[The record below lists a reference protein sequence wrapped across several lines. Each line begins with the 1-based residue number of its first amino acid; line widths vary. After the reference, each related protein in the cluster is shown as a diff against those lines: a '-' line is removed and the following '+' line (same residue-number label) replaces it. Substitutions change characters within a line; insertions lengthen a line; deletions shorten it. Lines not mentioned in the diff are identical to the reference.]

1 MAVAQRIESL
11 QARHAGLEQ
20 QLTQEEARSWHNES
34 KIVRLKQDKLRL
46 KDEIR
51 RLRLIAGGAGPPEGD
66 RVDSG

>member
-11 QARHAGLEQ
+11 QLRHAHLEH
-20 QLTQEEARSWHNES
+20 QLDQEAAHSWHDEG
-34 KIVRLKQDKLRL
+34 KIVRLKQDKLRI
-46 KDEIR
+46 KDELK